1 MKILVVDDEP
11 VCLKLAQLVLASEGN
26 AVSEAAAAV
35 DAIEEIVRSAPEAIL
50 LDLKLPGIDGLT
62 LARRLK
68 GDPRTQHIAIIAVTA
83 FPEDFTRQ
91 AALAAGCDGYIVKPI
106 NTRKLPAQ
114 VAAVVERGR

>member
-50 LDLKLPGIDGLT
+50 LDLKLPGVDGLT

-68 GDPRTQHIAIIAVTA
+68 DDPRTQHIAIIAVTA

-114 VAAVVERGR
+114 VAAVLERGR